1 MSRYITY
8 LLVLLMCIQAS
19 AQMKPNYTQEPPV
32 QYEVLINGKVYPF
45 AEGIPNRIP
54 GTYNNPEIRIHTV
67 PYRHFENE
75 LLVFDYPIYFN
86 FEFEK
91 EGSAYSNWTFNGKS
105 VTVMQFLMGADVPL
119 KDFVSKMLNKFG
131 EANCTVNY
139 DKEVIG
145 KIELETANLMVR
157 IVGQPLNIKFYAR
170 STQRQTYFLAI
181 QDALNDDESTTT
193 EYNQFLILLKRTLQW
208 KK

>member
-1 MSRYITY
+1 MHQRIFYC
-8 LLVLLMCIQAS
+8 LVLLVCARVN
-19 AQMKPNYTQEPPV
+19 AQTKTNYTQEPPV
-32 QYEVLINGKVYPF
+32 QYEVLLNGKVYPITE
-45 AEGIPNRIP
+45 AIPKRIS
-54 GTYNNPEIRIHTV
+54 GTFNNPEIRVHTL

-75 LLVFDYPIYFN
+75 VLVFDYPIYFN
-86 FEFEK
+86 FDFEK
-91 EGSAYSNWTFNGKS
+91 EGSAYSNWTFTGKS
-105 VTVMQFLMGADVPL
+105 VTVMQFLMGAEVPL
-119 KDFVSKMLNKFG
+119 KDFVTQMLHKFG